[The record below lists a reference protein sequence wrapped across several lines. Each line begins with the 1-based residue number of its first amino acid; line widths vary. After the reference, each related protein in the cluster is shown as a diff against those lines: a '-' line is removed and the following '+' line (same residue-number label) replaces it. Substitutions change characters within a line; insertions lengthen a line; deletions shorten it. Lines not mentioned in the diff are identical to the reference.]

1 MNISYIYICVCAR
14 ARMCICVYYNFILNV
29 YNFNNYFLFFFR
41 YNLAYIVFYVLGINT
56 LIPWSFFITADDYW
70 MYKFR
75 EIHEN
80 SSKSINYTHV
90 QNLEKRTDLQAS
102 FTSYLSVASAVPNTF
117 FLIINAFINKR

>member
-1 MNISYIYICVCAR
+1 MSYSINRRPLLGSASDSEFEDDLETEADDPNISIPDEKP
-14 ARMCICVYYNFILNV
+14 
-29 YNFNNYFLFFFR
+29 FFKQYEPYDK

-90 QNLEKRTDLQAS
+90 QNLEKRTALATLKYDVKLA
-102 FTSYLSVASAVPNTF
+102 
-117 FLIINAFINKR
+117 